1 MRCQSECAGLNKTVN
16 ILSFLCYK
24 FKGNENTYQRE
35 RERERALMQ
44 MYRVVPITKR
54 GSFYEYTC
62 EDSCE
67 ME

>member
-1 MRCQSECAGLNKTVN
+1 
-16 ILSFLCYK
+16 
-24 FKGNENTYQRE
+24 
-35 RERERALMQ
+35 MQ

-67 ME
+67 MEKLKKTASFVLVACVAV